1 MCFFK
6 IKKKNHNT
14 KIMELQKFLN
24 FEKTQINFE
33 KVIYFYKMLNNYLKY
48 IAQRFKLHFW
58 YLKLDLCCV

>member
-1 MCFFK
+1 
-6 IKKKNHNT
+6 
-14 KIMELQKFLN
+14 MELQKFLN